1 MAHRAEHQPPVH
13 PLGPDRAAPPDR
25 APPAIRAVGHAA
37 GTISLLTS
45 SRSRSWSRS
54 WSRSRSRPQLTGE
67 PVTLVGS
74 LCPPRDVPACDRP
87 VERLRAGD
95 VVAFAMAGA
104 PVTSAD

>member
-25 APPAIRAVGHAA
+25 APPAIRAVDHAA

-45 SRSRSWSRS
+45 SRSRSW
-54 WSRSRSRPQLTGE
+54 SRPQLTGE

-74 LCPPRDVPACDRP
+74 LCPPRDVPACGRP